1 MEHVISEECLDS
13 IRREC
18 VEAGRLGREAFTVR
32 GPDGPRVTRCRDCLY
47 SDSINDRFLWCG
59 RFENGVEPWGF
70 CAWGRGEVAAILEAE
85 GHEVR
90 FAYPGAGAVST
101 PGSRY

>member
-32 GPDGPRVTRCRDCLY
+32 GPDGPRVTRCFRCVHAFTDCPDRDIVRCWKFVSKDTGLP
-47 SDSINDRFLWCG
+47 
-59 RFENGVEPWGF
+59 GVTGKDGF
-70 CAWGRGEVAAILEAE
+70 CAWGEPGGGEE
-85 GHEVR
+85 
-90 FAYPGAGAVST
+90 
-101 PGSRY
+101 